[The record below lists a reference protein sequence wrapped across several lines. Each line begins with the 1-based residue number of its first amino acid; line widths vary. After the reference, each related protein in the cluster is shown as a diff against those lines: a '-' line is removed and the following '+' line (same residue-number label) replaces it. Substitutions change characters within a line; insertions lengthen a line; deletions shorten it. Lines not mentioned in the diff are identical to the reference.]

1 LTKLIFHFRVP
12 IVMLLDEPERVR
24 LALSPI
30 RRRLLERLREP
41 ASATQ
46 LASELAMGRQ
56 RLNYH
61 LRSLEEAGLLS
72 LVEER
77 QRRGCTER
85 ILVARAE
92 AFVVDPGVMAADR
105 ADGTAAARA
114 VQDTFAADYLIDTA
128 ADVVRNVARMRT
140 QAARQGTRLVTFT
153 IDTEMSFAT
162 PADLERFTAAL
173 AEFVAREAAKSA
185 GAPHAGSAARPY
197 RIVMG
202 GHPAPRKSAEK
213 PASPTGETRHDRP
226 RSRAHRDPHRR
237 PH

>member
-1 LTKLIFHFRVP
+1 
-12 IVMLLDEPERVR
+12 MLLDEPERVR

-30 RRRLLERLREP
+30 RRQLLERLRAP

-46 LASELAMGRQ
+46 LASELSMGRQ

-61 LRSLEEAGLLS
+61 LRALEEAGLLA

-77 QRRGCTER
+77 QRRGCVER
-85 ILVARAE
+85 ILVARAD
-92 AFVVDPGVMAADR
+92 AFIVDPGVMAADR
-105 ADGTAAARA
+105 EDSTAAARA
-114 VQDTFAADYLIDTA
+114 AQDTFAAGYLIDTA
-128 ADVVRNVARMRT
+128 ADVVRHVARMQT

-153 IDTEMSFAT
+153 IDTELSFAT

-173 AEFVAREAAKSA
+173 AEFVAKEAAKEA
-185 GAPHAGSAARPY
+185 AKIAAAHGTTTARPY
-197 RIVMG
+197 RIVIG
-202 GHPAPRKSAEK
+202 GLPAPRKSAEK